1 MVRVD
6 ERPMN
11 AARKKTSSKEF
22 GEGRIFLGGHSLQ
35 ARLEADPPE
44 PVAMRSSRS
53 IVIALLLSIVSKLD
67 AYSATSLLPLVS
79 PFRWGAAALHQPG
92 VLLTPAR
99 REIFRGGLPSLRCG
113 GAGAGSS
120 SSALLSSGG
129 ELASR
134 SESMSV
140 FKVKRKLRE
149 EKALEEGS
157 EWITSIQDDDILRSA
172 LSIDID
178 MKSKSPGPR
187 NP

>member
-1 MVRVD
+1 
-6 ERPMN
+6 MN
-11 AARKKTSSKEF
+11 CKQR
-22 GEGRIFLGGHSLQ
+22 R
-35 ARLEADPPE
+35 EADPSE
-44 PVAMRSSRS
+44 PVAMRSSRI

-79 PFRWGAAALHQPG
+79 PFRWGAAALHHLEPSKGRPG

-99 REIFRGGLPSLRCG
+99 GVIFRGALPSLRCG
-113 GAGAGSS
+113 GGGGSG

-172 LSIDID
+172 ISIDID
-178 MKSKSPGPR
+178 MKSKSPSPK

>member
-79 PFRWGAAALHQPG
+79 PFRWGAAALHHLEPM
-92 VLLTPAR
+92 TPAR
-99 REIFRGGLPSLRCG
+99 GEIFRGGLPSLRCG

>member
-1 MVRVD
+1 
-6 ERPMN
+6 
-11 AARKKTSSKEF
+11 
-22 GEGRIFLGGHSLQ
+22 
-35 ARLEADPPE
+35 
-44 PVAMRSSRS
+44 MRSSRS

-79 PFRWGAAALHQPG
+79 PFRWGAAALHHLEPSKGRPG

-99 REIFRGGLPSLRCG
+99 GEIFRGGLPSLRCG
-113 GAGAGSS
+113 GGGAGSS

-172 LSIDID
+172 ISIDID
-178 MKSKSPGPR
+178 MKSKSPSPK